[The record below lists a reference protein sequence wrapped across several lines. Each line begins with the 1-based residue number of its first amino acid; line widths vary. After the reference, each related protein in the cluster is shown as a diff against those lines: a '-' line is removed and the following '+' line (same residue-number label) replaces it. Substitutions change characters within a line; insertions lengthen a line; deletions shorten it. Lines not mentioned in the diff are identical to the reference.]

1 MKNSFYFLMR
11 KKNFWKSFF
20 AYWEL
25 FAIRFYRVSKNI
37 KNLILKDFR
46 KFLCEIAQNPCY
58 DYVFGIFCVI
68 LCVWQ
73 KPKNPVIPRAYNQN
87 LARTAPF
94 LTLNRKTAVIFC
106 TIYQY
111 LARTMPL
118 KPIYRKNFVWYRP
131 NPCKNFIFLDMVL

>member
-1 MKNSFYFLMR
+1 MQ
-11 KKNFWKSFF
+11 KNFKKPLFI
-20 AYWEL
+20 YWEL
-25 FAIRFYRVSKNI
+25 FAISIYWVF
-37 KNLILKDFR
+37 LKF
-46 KFLCEIAQNPCY
+46 KIIFFNHITKIVCEIAKIPCY

-73 KPKNPVIPRAYNQN
+73 KPKNPVIPRAYNHN

-94 LTLNRKTAVIFC
+94 LTLNGKTAVIFC

-131 NPCKNFIFLDMVL
+131 NPCKNFTFLDMVL

>member
-1 MKNSFYFLMR
+1 MQKKFL
-11 KKNFWKSFF
+11 KLFF

-25 FAIRFYRVSKNI
+25 FAISIYWVFLNSKIIFFNHI
-37 KNLILKDFR
+37 SKIV
-46 KFLCEIAQNPCY
+46 CEIAQNPCY

-73 KPKNPVIPRAYNQN
+73 KPKNPVIPRAYNHN

-118 KPIYRKNFVWYRP
+118 KPIYSKNFVWYIP
-131 NPCKNFIFLDMVL
+131 IACKNFNALDMVL